1 MPSLLTQLLKE
12 KINKILSPLSYI
24 LQKLKITPNMLSL
37 FGLVVNIISAVAILK
52 GKLEIGGF
60 LLLFA
65 GFFDLLD
72 GAMARSTKQTTKFGA
87 ILDSTLDRYSELFTL
102 CALTWFFFMKNDA
115 SLLLAC
121 LISIVGSL
129 MISYIKARGEGLGFH
144 CTVGIMTRPERV
156 VVLLTI
162 LILNSLHPLIIPI
175 GIWFVAVASNI
186 TAVHRL
192 LYLQKQ
198 DKVNMIDNK
207 ENSA

>member
-24 LQKLKITPNMLSL
+24 LQKVKITPNMLSL
-37 FGLVVNIISAVAILK
+37 FGLVVNIISAVAILN
-52 GKLEIGGF
+52 GKLVLGGF

-72 GAMARSTKQTTKFGA
+72 GAMARSTKQTTRFGA

-102 CALTWFFFMKNDA
+102 CALTWYFFMKNDA

-129 MISYIKARGEGLGFH
+129 MISYIKARGEGLGFN

-162 LILNSLHPLIIPI
+162 LILNSLHPQIISI
-175 GIWFVAVASNI
+175 GIWFVAIASNI
-186 TAVHRL
+186 TAIHRL
-192 LYLQKQ
+192 LYLRKQ
-198 DKVNMIDNK
+198 DKINTKDDK